1 MMRWKGTPTPFADE
15 SRILAEGQK
24 DGERNIPEM
33 SSYMPAQFEQAL
45 IADGEQEVHRIY
57 EKASL
62 RIAKL
67 LPSFQSF
74 QKHFADLEG
83 RLQALVERYTARKKE
98 LGREISAPFPY
109 KYHLALILFLGIG
122 EFPLNTIVFRLFGEA
137 EYLTYI
143 MSSTLAITIPLL
155 GLFIGVH
162 LRQSVPRFAG
172 NLVIGL
178 FIPVS
183 VGAALVAVSLLRNTY
198 ISSQMAS
205 STGVVG
211 DQQQLAYAL
220 FALNALVFC
229 GAVVSAFFAHD
240 TDEKLNQCRGSLIR
254 LDRKRN
260 AIRKKLY
267 RIGTKVNGE
276 IKKAKSQIEQI
287 RARTNQRVA
296 LYRQTNLRFRRL
308 LPPPIFRKT
317 PEFPKL
323 EWWPEVTVDGVRDQR
338 EGG

>member
-1 MMRWKGTPTPFADE
+1 MIRWKRTPTPFADE

-45 IADGEQEVHRIY
+45 IAHGEQEVHRIY
-57 EKASL
+57 ERASL
-62 RIAKL
+62 RTAKL
-67 LPSFQSF
+67 LPLFQSF
-74 QKHFADLEG
+74 QKHFTDLEG
-83 RLQALVERYTARKKE
+83 RLQALVDRYNARKKE
-98 LGREISAPFPY
+98 LGRELSAPFPY

-137 EYLTYI
+137 EYLTYV
-143 MSSTLAITIPLL
+143 MASTLALTIPLL
-155 GLFIGVH
+155 GLFIGIH
-162 LRQSVPRFAG
+162 LRQSVPRLAG
-172 NLVIGL
+172 NIVIGL
-178 FIPVS
+178 FIPLS

-198 ISSQMAS
+198 IFSQMAS
-205 STGVVG
+205 STGLVG

-229 GAVVSAFFAHD
+229 GAVVSSFFAHD
-240 TDEKLNQCRGSLIR
+240 PDEKLNQCRSSLMR

-260 AIRKKLY
+260 GLRKKLY
-267 RIGTKVNGE
+267 RIGTEINGE
-276 IKKAKSQIEQI
+276 ITKAKSQIEQM
-287 RARTNQRVA
+287 RALTNQRVA

-308 LPPPIFRKT
+308 LPPPTFRKN
-317 PEFPKL
+317 PEFPRL
-323 EWWPEVTVDGVRDQR
+323 EWWPEVAVDGVRDQR